1 MRERR
6 WRCCWIYRKLI
17 LAVALDQRLP
27 ALACH
32 ESIIEERKS
41 KGPDVYHLEQ
51 VKSMQN
57 ARDIA
62 GVKVLTTVNEV
73 ENTGSQQYTAYVKER
88 VVEPTKLITDVIKQN
103 RLPLFRNPKKNC
115 SLTQLYNSCQ
125 VLQGNLDDFFS
136 HENLSYPPSM
146 SCFGNWRSGQK
157 SDLVK
162 IPVKLPASPI
172 EATLVV
178 GALLVDGAAFVNT
191 LKPDQCV
198 KM

>member
-6 WRCCWIYRKLI
+6 RRCCWIYRKLI
-17 LAVALDQRLP
+17 LAVALDGTDQRLP

-41 KGPDVYHLEQ
+41 KGPDVHHLEQ
-51 VKSMQN
+51 VKSMQSTFQRQAEFYHIGN
-57 ARDIA
+57 PF
-62 GVKVLTTVNEV
+62 
-73 ENTGSQQYTAYVKER
+73 KE
-88 VVEPTKLITDVIKQN
+88 T
-103 RLPLFRNPKKNC
+103 
-115 SLTQLYNSCQ
+115 S
-125 VLQGNLDDFFS
+125 
-136 HENLSYPPSM
+136 
-146 SCFGNWRSGQK
+146 QK

-162 IPVKLPASPI
+162 IPEKLPASPI

-178 GALLVDGAAFVNT
+178 GPLLVDGTALVNT

>member
-51 VKSMQN
+51 
-57 ARDIA
+57 
-62 GVKVLTTVNEV
+62 
-73 ENTGSQQYTAYVKER
+73 
-88 VVEPTKLITDVIKQN
+88 
-103 RLPLFRNPKKNC
+103 
-115 SLTQLYNSCQ
+115 LYNSCQ

-162 IPVKLPASPI
+162 IPEKLPASPI